1 MIKKKSV
8 TVKPKNIRDITKIS
22 EAEFNAMPRRQ
33 QRVVIA
39 KDAILQLSN
48 RRYTEE
54 HGVYFSTDSYGS
66 FSMAVSPA
74 KKFLTSKAKENKC
87 YVCAKGAAACSL
99 IRLKNKATMEQVA
112 DIAYQGRMSLKTIF
126 GKNLWDAMEDM
137 FENLKVSIKDIMQ
150 NLIDNGGQLKTY
162 NGKMLG

>member
-22 EAEFNAMPRRQ
+22 EEEFNALPRRQ

-39 KDAILQLSN
+39 KDAILQLSS
-48 RRYTEE
+48 RRYTEK
-54 HGVYFSTDSYGS
+54 HGVYFRTNSASYFSLENGS
-66 FSMAVSPA
+66 A

-99 IRLKNKATMEQVA
+99 IRLKNKATMEQVS
-112 DIAYQGRMSLKTIF
+112 DIAFDGSMSLKTIF
-126 GKNLWDAMEDM
+126 GNNLWHEMEAM
-137 FENLKVSIKDIMQ
+137 FENLKISIKDIMQ
-150 NLIDNGGQLKTY
+150 NLIDNGGRLKTLG
-162 NGKMLG
+162 GKMLG